1 MFSALEIT
9 GLFFV
14 APRSHLYSKKASFEA
29 ASLRE
34 ARSVLQCWGIV
45 CMLGSEG
52 LCMLGS
58 GGLCVLGSGGL
69 ATCTKVVHVNSPPG
83 FPGPPVFG
91 LAFSVRVR

>member
-1 MFSALEIT
+1 MFSAPERS
-9 GLFFV
+9 LFNV

-34 ARSVLQCWGIV
+34 ERSVLQCWGIV
-45 CMLGSEG
+45 CMLGIE
-52 LCMLGS
+52 
-58 GGLCVLGSGGL
+58 GLCVLGSGGL